1 MKNQKTEDLKTE
13 RQTELKTENTALT
26 TTQLPIVPASTNA
39 ADDVAALAA
48 EARELSD
55 DIRVGD
61 ALKFKK
67 GKWSKTIGK
76 KEIEITATMSFAID
90 VRSYRRGWIKWVDRK
105 PVFKMIARPID
116 GFVSPV
122 RDRLG
127 DNDETRWPRNS
138 KGEPTDPW
146 QENFSVV
153 LRDLGDGRLC
163 TWVTTSWYGSK
174 AIGALL
180 NAYVRDHK
188 NYPGLMPV
196 TLLSSETKSTMNFSD
211 VDAPLLTVVDWQP
224 FGEGAAPPGMRLPLP
239 PLPPV
244 QELLPSSKQK
254 SRGGMDDEIPF

>member
-1 MKNQKTEDLKTE
+1 MKTSKAENLKTE
-13 RQTELKTENTALT
+13 TENTALT
-26 TTQLPIVPASTNA
+26 TPQLPIAAASTNDDA
-39 ADDVAALAA
+39 DVAALAA
-48 EARELSD
+48 EARELGD
-55 DIRVGD
+55 DVRVGD

-67 GKWSKTIGK
+67 GRWTKAIGK
-76 KEIEITATMSFAID
+76 RENEITATTSFAID
-90 VRSYRRGWIKWVDRK
+90 VRSYKRGWIKWVDRK

-127 DNDETRWPRNS
+127 DNDEKRWPRNS

-174 AIGALL
+174 ALGALL
-180 NAYVRDHK
+180 NAYVRDQK
-188 NYPGLMPV
+188 NHPGLMPV
-196 TLLSSETKSTMNFSD
+196 VLLSSEVKSTMNFSD

-244 QELLPSSKQK
+244 QELLPPSKQK
-254 SRGGMDDEIPF
+254 KFGGNDMDDEIPF